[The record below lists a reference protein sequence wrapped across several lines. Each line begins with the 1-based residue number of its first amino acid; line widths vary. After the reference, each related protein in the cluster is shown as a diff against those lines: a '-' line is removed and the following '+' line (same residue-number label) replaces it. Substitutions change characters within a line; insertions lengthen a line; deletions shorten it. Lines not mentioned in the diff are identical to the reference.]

1 MADDGVFLIDDR
13 EYAMPTSFRLI
24 DPVLIREL
32 TGLEWMEFTQRLDGV
47 DADDPAA
54 GDTDMDPVVLLGLVG
69 VAVWQQHPRWSREKV
84 KRYVGELDIAALSFQ
99 GGEAVGDPPPV
110 PGPDPASTSRTSPA
124 PVSVPVEGSGSAPIP
139 LSSGTPE
146 SGTGS
151 QDFTPV

>member
-1 MADDGVFLIDDR
+1 VAEDGVFLIDDR

-54 GDTDMDPVVLLGLVG
+54 SDTDMDPVVLLGLVG

-84 KRYVGELDIAALSFQ
+84 KRYVGELDITALSFQ
-99 GGEAVGDPPPV
+99 AGEAVGDPPPV

-124 PVSVPVEGSGSAPIP
+124 PASVPVEGSGSAPIP

-146 SGTGS
+146 SATGS
-151 QDFTPV
+151 QDFTPA

>member
-1 MADDGVFLIDDR
+1 MADLGVFLIDDR

-32 TGLEWMEFTQRLDGV
+32 TGLEWQEFTGRLDGI
-47 DADDPAA
+47 DQDDPAA
-54 GDTDMDPVVLLGLVG
+54 SEADMDPVVLLGLVG
-69 VAVWQQHPRWSREKV
+69 VAVWQQHPRWPREKV

-110 PGPDPASTSRTSPA
+110 PGPDPASTSTTSPA
-124 PVSVPVEGSGSAPIP
+124 HVSVPVEGSASAPIP

-146 SGTGS
+146 SATGS
-151 QDFTPV
+151 PDSTPA

>member
-1 MADDGVFLIDDR
+1 VPDSGVFLIDDR

-24 DPVLIREL
+24 DPVLIREI
-32 TGLEWMEFTQRLDGV
+32 TGLEWLEFTGRLDGV
-47 DADDPAA
+47 DPDDPA
-54 GDTDMDPVVLLGLVG
+54 GNEVDMDPVVLLGLVA

-110 PGPDPASTSRTSPA
+110 PGPDPASTSRTSPEPA
-124 PVSVPVEGSGSAPIP
+124 SGPVEASGSAPIP
-139 LSSGTPE
+139 LSSGTPA

-151 QDFTPV
+151 QDSTPQ